1 MPKIQRTTTIPENAN
16 EFAIETAWTALS
28 KQPGNSRALFA
39 SVSKSVFE
47 SCLSET
53 MASDVSGALS
63 ASVMFTFG
71 DKVFLATPATVD
83 DVEVGVQGC
92 NVAK

>member
-16 EFAIETAWTALS
+16 EFAIETVWTAIS
-28 KQPGNSRALFA
+28 KQTGNSRALFA

-47 SCLSET
+47 CCLSET
-53 MASDVSGALS
+53 MASDVSGSLS
-63 ASVMFTFG
+63 ASAMFTCG
-71 DKVFLATPATVD
+71 DTVFLATPATVG
-83 DVEVGVQGC
+83 DVEAGVQGF